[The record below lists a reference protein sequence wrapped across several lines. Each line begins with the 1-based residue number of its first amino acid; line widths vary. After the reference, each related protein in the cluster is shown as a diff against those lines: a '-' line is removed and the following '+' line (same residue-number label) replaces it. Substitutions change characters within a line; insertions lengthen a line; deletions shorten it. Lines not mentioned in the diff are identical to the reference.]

1 MSDSIDKASDV
12 AEMIRSNAIANHFAN
27 AKLSQDKTPPPNG
40 ECRWCSA
47 EAANDAVFCCSEC
60 AKDWQE
66 QNEKRIKEKQIAGHT
81 HYG

>member
-1 MSDSIDKASDV
+1 MSDSIDRTCDLEERMRSDT
-12 AEMIRSNAIANHFAN
+12 IARHFEA
-27 AKLSQDKTPPPNG
+27 AKLSQDKTPLPNG

-47 EAANDAVFCCSEC
+47 VATNDAVFCCEEC

-66 QNEKRIKEKQIAGHT
+66 QNAKRIKAKQIAGIT